1 MMKNIFATGFLKS
14 KICEIFGKHAWAGPP
29 QDVHGCSQRGRV
41 TFTIVII
48 AVVAITGEMMMA
60 MMRGSGIEASA
71 LQWGPQ
77 KALRSV

>member
-29 QDVHGCSQRGRV
+29 QDVHGCSRRGRV

-48 AVVAITGEMMMA
+48 AVVASFDFLINLCHSATKA
-60 MMRGSGIEASA
+60 VSNNLPQAEASN
-71 LQWGPQ
+71 
-77 KALRSV
+77 